1 MTFNDRTGLE
11 ELDEDQCWELLGS
24 KSIGRLAVS
33 ITNHPDI
40 FPVNYRLADRQV
52 VVRSAPGI
60 KLAAATLGTAV
71 AFEVDSLDETAHTG
85 WSVVLQGSAKEVQ
98 RPDELAAAEAL
109 GVEPWADS
117 SKHRFFR
124 ITADRITGRRIPTD

>member
-11 ELDEDQCWELLGS
+11 ELEEAQCWELLGS
-24 KSIGRLAVS
+24 KTIGRLAVS

-40 FPVNYRLADRQV
+40 FPVNFRLADREV
-52 VVRSAPGI
+52 MVRSAPGI

-71 AFEVDSLDETAHTG
+71 AFEVDTFDEETRTG
-85 WSVVLQGSAKEVQ
+85 WSVVLQGTAE
-98 RPDELAAAEAL
+98 ELTTREDLDAAEAL

-117 SKHRFFR
+117 SKHRFFK
-124 ITADRITGRRIPTD
+124 ITASKISGRRVPTD